1 VGYRVFPQVVSFD
14 AYAYV
19 SKVSSEIFSAYA
31 VTIIVTVI
39 GTILSTLFIA
49 LYAYAITRKGFKQR
63 KFFTFLM
70 FFTMLF
76 GGGMVP
82 WYIICTNFLKI
93 QNTLWA
99 LILPYLVSAW
109 SVMIMKTFFISSV
122 PDSIVE
128 SAKIDGASELKTF
141 FKIVVPISVPGL
153 ATIALFAM
161 LGYWNDW
168 YLPLML
174 TTKPELSNLQYYLY
188 RILSNLNVLTDAS
201 SSAYAQSGA
210 MLKTLPKESAR
221 MAICVIAIGPIIFAY
236 PFFQKYFVQGLTIGA
251 VKG

>member
-1 VGYRVFPQVVSFD
+1 
-14 AYAYV
+14 
-19 SKVSSEIFSAYA
+19 
-31 VTIIVTVI
+31 
-39 GTILSTLFIA
+39 
-49 LYAYAITRKGFKQR
+49 
-63 KFFTFLM
+63 
-70 FFTMLF
+70 
-76 GGGMVP
+76 
-82 WYIICTNFLKI
+82 
-93 QNTLWA
+93 NTLWA